1 MKSKIKDIYN
11 GEYLYVW
18 QDDEAIFFEVLP
30 NGVIISLP
38 AEYWR
43 KFKSELR
50 SLLRIKD
57 EGQGI
62 LDEFRPYISSEN
74 LFVPS
79 FQSVKDPKKLIKV
92 LDNKRYT
99 EEDAKKCIE
108 YFKQDN
114 HEILIVWDSELEDDN
129 KDILREKIWKFCG
142 EESFNFNKATA

>member
-1 MKSKIKDIYN
+1 MESKIKDIYE

-18 QDDEAIFFEVLP
+18 QDDENVFFDIP
-30 NGVIISLP
+30 FNGVTVAIP

-50 SLLRIKD
+50 SLLKIKD

-79 FQSVKDPKKLIKV
+79 FQSVKNPNKLIKV
-92 LDNKRYT
+92 LDDKRYS
-99 EEDAKKCIE
+99 EEDAKRCIE

-114 HEILIVWDSELEDDN
+114 HEILIVWNSELEDDN
-129 KDILREKIWKFCG
+129 KDILKDKIWKFCG
-142 EESFNFNKATA
+142 EELFNFNKATA